1 MECTHCG
8 AGLEPD
14 SKFCV
19 RCARPVAG
27 TPEASLGSAGDDSDE
42 HDGED
47 GELDEGDD
55 GEDDRDDERAG
66 DEQREGPP
74 EPALGAPAPE
84 GAPGQAGKVIGLV
97 LGLLVIVLGLVRL
110 ANRPSVQFEVIEPP
124 DLGYGT
130 GSGPAPV
137 VPRDA
142 PPERAP
148 TETERAL
155 AGTWVATVG
164 FDAPRPAS
172 MGATLVQIQALRAG
186 LAEPTQRCIWLELYD
201 NLRGFQ
207 HECGVVDGQ
216 PSVLQRTD
224 PVTGRSSPL
233 GVAFRWGFDGRL
245 LSITYAEDMM
255 VTANGRTTRFVQTA
269 LALPEGSPPF
279 DVQQSFPEHP
289 DVPPLAHRYEVFS
302 GSYLGDE
309 PPAE

>member
-8 AGLEPD
+8 AALEPG
-14 SKFCV
+14 SEL
-19 RCARPVAG
+19 CARCGRPIAS
-27 TPEASLGSAGDDSDE
+27 ASLDAARDD
-42 HDGED
+42 
-47 GELDEGDD
+47 LDEPGDAG
-55 GEDDRDDERAG
+55 GEEGGERAG
-66 DEQREGPP
+66 DEPREGPA
-74 EPALGAPAPE
+74 EPALGAPAE

-97 LGLLVIVLGLVRL
+97 LGLLGIVLGIVHL
-110 ANRPSVQFEVIEPP
+110 ANRPSVQIEVIEPP

-130 GSGPAPV
+130 GGGPATV

-148 TETERAL
+148 TDTERAL

-172 MGATLVQIQALRAG
+172 TGATLVQIEALRAG
-186 LAEPTQRCIWLELYD
+186 LAEPMQRCIWLELYD

-207 HECGVVDGQ
+207 HECGVVGGQ

-224 PVTGRSSPL
+224 PLTGRSSPL
-233 GVAFRWGFDGRL
+233 GVGLRWSLEGRVL
-245 LSITYAEDMM
+245 ALTYDEAM
-255 VTANGRTTRFVQTA
+255 VLTAHGRTTRFLQTA
-269 LALPEGSPPF
+269 LALPTGSPPF

-309 PPAE
+309 PPSE